1 MPVLFQSVLF
11 RLQRYNSFPRASKR
25 RPFGSP
31 PPFSLP
37 RGEGGL
43 LTAPLSFSLSTSLGI
58 MRSRRVLS
66 VVSKNNA
73 GPPRNGKSPE
83 ATANV
88 LIIELLNS
96 SSSMHS
102 AFFFSS
108 FFLKKRFSSIPP
120 DFPTK
125 SSRDFCRES
134 YHFVR
139 NFSSKRNQSARHSVR
154 FYKLNSPREKIKFR
168 IGHFYYSRAIII
180 LRFKRGS
187 DARISQDDVVIVSFD
202 SCCF

>member
-1 MPVLFQSVLF
+1 MQWTFKNSMPVLFQSVLF

-43 LTAPLSFSLSTSLGI
+43 LTAPLSFSLSTSPGI

-108 FFLKKRFSSIPP
+108 FFFKEKIFLNSTRFSDKIQ
-120 DFPTK
+120 
-125 SSRDFCRES
+125 SRFLSRKLPFCAKL
-134 YHFVR
+134 FV
-139 NFSSKRNQSARHSVR
+139 
-154 FYKLNSPREKIKFR
+154 
-168 IGHFYYSRAIII
+168 
-180 LRFKRGS
+180 
-187 DARISQDDVVIVSFD
+187 
-202 SCCF
+202 